1 MPTDKI
7 KGIGNDII
15 DIPRVRQSIE
25 RHGQHF
31 LDRLFT
37 RREQDYCFKF
47 QDPVPHF
54 AGRFSAKEAIAK
66 AFGTGFGADVRWH
79 DIEVL
84 NNDRGQPIVFLSEAL
99 QKLFGQPRIMVSISH
114 TAEYATAMAVWF

>member
-99 QKLFGQPRIMVSISH
+99 QKLFGHPRIMVSISH
-114 TAEYATAMAVWF
+114 TAEYATAMAIWF

>member
-1 MPTDKI
+1 MSTDKI

-15 DIPRVRQSIE
+15 DVPRVRQSIG

-66 AFGTGFGADVRWH
+66 AFGTGFGAEVRWH

-84 NNDRGQPIVFLSEAL
+84 NNDRGQPVVFLSEAL
-99 QKLFGQPRIMVSISH
+99 QKLFGSPRIMVSISH